1 MDACTN
7 GLHVLTTDLLVVVI
21 QYYKSLGKIW
31 GSFCEGIETKN
42 IQKSIHWAGLWTL
55 IAKYV
60 SWRQSVNKPYLAQL
74 YLSVFHATS
83 AILIQVYILLNI
95 YNKRFWYLGT

>member
-7 GLHVLTTDLLVVVI
+7 VLHVLTTDLLVVVI

-60 SWRQSVNKPYLAQL
+60 SWRQSVNKPYLATIIFECL
-74 YLSVFHATS
+74 
-83 AILIQVYILLNI
+83 
-95 YNKRFWYLGT
+95 